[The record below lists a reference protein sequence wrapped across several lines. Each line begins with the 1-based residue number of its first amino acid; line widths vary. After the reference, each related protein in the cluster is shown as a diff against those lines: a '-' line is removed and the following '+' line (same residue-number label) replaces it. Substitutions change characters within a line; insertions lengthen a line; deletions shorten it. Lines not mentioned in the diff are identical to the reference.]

1 VNPREALSMSLRAIR
16 GHPLRSSLTAL
27 GVLIGVAAVIVFV
40 ILGASLQAAVIGEVG
55 GEDAER
61 IYVWNGPEDAQGPP
75 GAGARA
81 VFTEDDIDRLRAI
94 DGVDGVAPYA
104 SVSANGFEH
113 EGDTIA
119 GGDAV
124 ATGPDYFTDD
134 AIAEG
139 RAFESGENEVVL
151 TPLAAA
157 GFEEDVAVGDRMTV
171 TFEDGSEAEMTVVGI
186 LEDSGPR
193 SPFDGFGEGARVY
206 MPADPI
212 HRTTAENA
220 TGGEQRVYPY
230 VVVTADSPEN
240 VEAVTSAVRTYLE
253 GESDASEALPGTFGV
268 EIQTNEDLLEQVNDL
283 LATLTGFITGIA
295 LISLLVG
302 SIGIANVM
310 LVSVTERT
318 REIGIMKTV
327 GAQKRDVLQLFL
339 TEAAILGLLG
349 AAAGAAVGFVGGYV
363 ATRILEFPFVAP
375 LEWALIAVV
384 TGVLVGALAG
394 LYPAWNAARTD
405 PIEALRYE

>member
-1 VNPREALSMSLRAIR
+1 MSLRAIR
-16 GHPLRSSLTAL
+16 GHPLRSGLTAL

-81 VFTEDDIDRLRAI
+81 VFTEDDIDRLHAI
-94 DGVDGVAPYA
+94 EGVDGVAPYA
-104 SVSANGFEH
+104 SVDANGFEH
-113 EGDTIA
+113 GGDTIA

-124 ATGPDYFTDD
+124 ATGPEYFTDD

-151 TPLAAA
+151 TPLAAEA
-157 GFEEDVAVGDRMTV
+157 FEEDVAVGDRV
-171 TFEDGSEAEMTVVGI
+171 TITFDDGSEAEMTVVGI
-186 LEDSGPR
+186 LDGSGPR
-193 SPFDGFGEGARVY
+193 SPFDGFGEDARVY
-206 MPADPI
+206 VPADPF
-212 HRTTAENA
+212 HGTTTETAD
-220 TGGEQRVYPY
+220 GDQRVYPY
-230 VVVTADSPEN
+230 VVVTADSPKSVDG
-240 VEAVTSAVRTYLE
+240 VEEAVRTYLE
-253 GESDASEALPGTFGV
+253 DESDASEALPATFVV
-268 EIQTNEDLLEQVNDL
+268 ETQTNEDLLEQVNDL
-283 LATLTGFITGIA
+283 LATLTGFITGVA

-327 GAQKRDVLQLFL
+327 GARNRDVLQLFL
-339 TEAAILGLLG
+339 TEAAILGMLG
-349 AAAGAAVGFVGGYV
+349 AAAGALVGFAGGYV
-363 ATRILEFPFVAP
+363 ATRLLEFPFVAP
-375 LEWALIAVV
+375 LEWAVVAVV

-405 PIEALRYE
+405 PIDALRYE

>member
-1 VNPREALSMSLRAIR
+1 MSLRAIR

-40 ILGASLQAAVIGEVG
+40 ILGASLQAAVIGEIG

-61 IYVWNGPEDAQGPP
+61 IYVWNGPEDTQGPP

-81 VFTEDDIDRLRAI
+81 VFTEGDIDRLRSI
-94 DGVDGVAPYA
+94 EGVDGVSPYA

-124 ATGPDYFTDD
+124 ATGPEYFTDD
-134 AIAEG
+134 AIGEG

-151 TPLAAA
+151 TPLAAEE
-157 GFEEDVAVGDRMTV
+157 FEENVTVGDRVTV

-186 LEDSGPR
+186 LDDSGPH
-193 SPFDGFGEGARVY
+193 SPFDGFGEGARIY
-206 MPADPI
+206 MPTDPFY
-212 HRTTAENA
+212 RTTG
-220 TGGEQRVYPY
+220 TDGGDQRVYPFA
-230 VVVTADSPEN
+230 VVTADGPGSVGD
-240 VEAVTSAVRTYLE
+240 VESAVRTYLE
-253 GESDASEALPGTFGV
+253 VESDASEALPATFGI
-268 EIQTNEDLLEQVNDL
+268 EIQTNDDLLEQVNDL

-349 AAAGAAVGFVGGYV
+349 ATAGAAVGFAGGYV
-363 ATRILEFPFVAP
+363 AIRILEFPFVAP
-375 LEWALIAVV
+375 LEWALVAVV

-405 PIEALRYE
+405 PIDALRYE